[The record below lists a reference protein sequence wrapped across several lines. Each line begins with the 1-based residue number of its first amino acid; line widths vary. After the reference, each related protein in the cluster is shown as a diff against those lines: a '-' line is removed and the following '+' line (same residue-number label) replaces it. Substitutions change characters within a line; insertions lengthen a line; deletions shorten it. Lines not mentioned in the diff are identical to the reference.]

1 MDAIIT
7 SKSKFFAEA
16 LKLSL
21 GDVVE
26 KIRVVHDPEKLKEL
40 LKISPPEYI
49 FCDFECVKENPEEFN
64 KIMKDRG
71 KAKLIVFSFD
81 PMNTNRK
88 KLAGL
93 DIDLYINRPLDPFQ
107 VKEAILSLKK

>member
-1 MDAIIT
+1 MNAIIT

-21 GDVVE
+21 GDVLEKVE
-26 KIRVVHDPEKLKEL
+26 VVHDPEKLKEF
-40 LKISPPEYI
+40 LKNSPPEYI